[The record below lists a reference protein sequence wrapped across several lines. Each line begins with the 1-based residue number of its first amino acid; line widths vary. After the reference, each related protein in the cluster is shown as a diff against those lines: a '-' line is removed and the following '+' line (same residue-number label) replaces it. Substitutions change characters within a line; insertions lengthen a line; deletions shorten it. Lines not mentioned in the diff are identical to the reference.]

1 MSWAIHKVHVWL
13 TSVLHTARI
22 SNVEIITWV
31 INKKMVNLKLSEEM
45 RNDVI
50 NTSQGWDKEKIWVPD
65 KNWWSSAPWSDALTT
80 ELTHG
85 QLGHIQGSHVTRVL
99 STARISNVEILI
111 CMMYVC
117 MTGVR
122 KVIGSIPV
130 RDSVPCSWHVD
141 YIISHFFTEL
151 KIYHFSF
158 SIMPLEQ
165 LLRNLDNGSENW
177 GLRLESDC
185 YKKLHVRY

>member
-1 MSWAIHKVHVWL
+1 MMSWAIHKVHVWL

-65 KNWWSSAPWSDALTT
+65 KNWWPSAPWSDALTT

-111 CMMYVC
+111 CMYVC
-117 MTGVR
+117 MYDRCAEGHR
-122 KVIGSIPV
+122 FNSCQGLF
-130 RDSVPCSWHVD
+130 VPCSWHVD

-158 SIMPLEQ
+158 SIMPLE
-165 LLRNLDNGSENW
+165 
-177 GLRLESDC
+177 
-185 YKKLHVRY
+185 

>member
-1 MSWAIHKVHVWL
+1 MMSWAIHKVHVWL

-65 KNWWSSAPWSDALTT
+65 KNWWPSAPWSDALTT

-99 STARISNVEILI
+99 SIARISNVEILI

-117 MTGVR
+117 MTSVR

-130 RDSVPCSWHVD
+130 RDSLSHARDMLITSFHISSLSSKFTIFLSLSCPWNSYLETWTMDQKTGD
-141 YIISHFFTEL
+141 Y
-151 KIYHFSF
+151 
-158 SIMPLEQ
+158 
-165 LLRNLDNGSENW
+165 G
-177 GLRLESDC
+177 
-185 YKKLHVRY
+185 